1 MAFASI
7 YLTNTTNNTNI
18 SHSEWIL
25 QNERYQIH
33 GRQIS
38 ALKLI
43 AAVFTAH
50 KSVDLPAT
58 ECLMVKELIPGGLHG
73 IQSVVA
79 YGDYQPK

>member
-1 MAFASI
+1 MFFASI
-7 YLTNTTNNTNI
+7 YLTKATNNTNI

-25 QNERYQIH
+25 QNERYQIQ

-50 KSVDLPAT
+50 ASVDSPAT
-58 ECLMVKELIPGGLHG
+58 ECLMVKELIPGGPHG

>member
-1 MAFASI
+1 MVFASI
-7 YLTNTTNNTNI
+7 YLTNTTNNTNV

-38 ALKLI
+38 ALELI

-58 ECLMVKELIPGGLHG
+58 ESLMVKELIPGGLHG

-79 YGDYQPK
+79 YSDYQPK